1 MRLSEWRAGASS
13 RDSMTGKVLGVVEP
27 VLEDLGAEPDPHC
40 WVYWGEDP
48 ALRYSIMVP
57 TAPGLIMC
65 HVRVNVPQE
74 GPRASGKL
82 VRWNRVQV
90 GDLAIETQGGHRLV
104 SVQVEGMV
112 IKGVDAEADR
122 IATFVLALF
131 AAIDGRPIP
140 DLGPRSKRGAT
151 GPKGAQARVAPAKP
165 AGAKAAP
172 VPKARAA
179 RR

>member
-1 MRLSEWRAGASS
+1 MRLSEWRAGAPS
-13 RDSMTGKVLGVVEP
+13 RDSMTGKVLAVVEP
-27 VLEDLGAEPDPHC
+27 VLEDLGAERDPHC

-48 ALRYSIMVP
+48 ALRYSIMIP

-65 HVRVNVPQE
+65 HVRVNIPQE

-131 AAIDGRPIP
+131 AATDGRPIP
-140 DLGPRSKRGAT
+140 DLGPRSKRGA
-151 GPKGAQARVAPAKP
+151 APAKSKAAP
-165 AGAKAAP
+165 ARSAGAKAAP
-172 VPKARAA
+172 APKARVA
-179 RR
+179 RG